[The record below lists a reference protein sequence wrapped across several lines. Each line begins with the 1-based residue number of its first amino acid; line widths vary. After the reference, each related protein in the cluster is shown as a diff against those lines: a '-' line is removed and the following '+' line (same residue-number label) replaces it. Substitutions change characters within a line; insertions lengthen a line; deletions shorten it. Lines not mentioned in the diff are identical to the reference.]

1 MKARLSRAFI
11 SEPYRALLRPPLRSA
26 HASLEP
32 RSTKIDPPLAFVFFR
47 SHHHPLRPPRSASSL
62 TSPSSRDRYDDR
74 ASPPP
79 QGGRRGVVQYA
90 AARCDHAPYTCSVCS
105 VSVRWNASRP
115 SHALVDTWYG
125 LRGQSLTEKSEQHS
139 RVGLRGSN
147 GIHDALAQMS
157 HGATCGPLACTLCP
171 CACPLSLRMGRSVAQ
186 RPEVTTATGPG

>member
-1 MKARLSRAFI
+1 MASRPHSFDPPSKESSFPSRTPRSPFAFAFFFEPTTIPFDRHARRRA
-11 SEPYRALLRPPLRSA
+11 PPL
-26 HASLEP
+26 
-32 RSTKIDPPLAFVFFR
+32 
-47 SHHHPLRPPRSASSL
+47 HP
-62 TSPSSRDRYDDR
+62 RDRYDDR

-115 SHALVDTWYG
+115 SHALADTWYG

-171 CACPLSLRMGRSVAQ
+171 CACPLSLRVGRSVAQ